1 MALKPT
7 QVPTSTTE
15 DEHEHDLRDAFVD
28 EDDAEDWEDYDEI
41 DYEEDYA
48 PSKGRYLFKVELQN
62 SASPVWR
69 RLVLYDNFTLASL
82 NDDILDA
89 FDIAIDDE
97 RTMRFY
103 QDDKFH
109 KGLSIVSY
117 KYGADP
123 NPTLRQVVQQ
133 VMPFGYIVDTPD
145 YPKRS
150 PRFLITVEK
159 FIHDDSEL
167 PADLVMEQGNI
178 DDDIPERFFLLKVQL
193 LDFEPQIWRRILI
206 SNKQR
211 FLDLHY
217 EIQREFGWKD
227 NGLAGFFTGKGFRGE
242 ICRTEDF
249 LDSPT
254 PNPKLYRYLR
264 EGLSFGYIFDFN
276 DKWQHWITVEKVVSD
291 KSELSKK
298 LIWAKGDNVLPY

>member
-1 MALKPT
+1 MPLK
-7 QVPTSTTE
+7 
-15 DEHEHDLRDAFVD
+15 LVD
-28 EDDAEDWEDYDEI
+28 
-41 DYEEDYA
+41 
-48 PSKGRYLFKVELQN
+48 
-62 SASPVWR
+62 
-69 RLVLYDNFTLASL
+69 
-82 NDDILDA
+82 
-89 FDIAIDDE
+89 IDD
-97 RTMRFY
+97 RLI
-103 QDDKFH
+103 H
-109 KGLSIVSY
+109 G
-117 KYGADP
+117 
-123 NPTLRQVVQQ
+123 QVATTW
-133 VMPFGYIVDTPD
+133 IPD
-145 YPKRS
+145 YGIESVIIVNDQCANDPVQRS
-150 PRFLITVEK
+150 VAGLAVPNIKVSVFTVEK